1 MKLTEIFR
9 THPQRGFD
17 NTFDVDEMELD
28 YEGIQDDPPKSRN
41 PQAWMPDMRNRPEYA
56 VKFQYEYTPAERG
69 SRERGGLQLEPDYS
83 AGVTIEGAQIY
94 DPRVKQW
101 VDVNPEDYF
110 SKRALEHVEEQIMD
124 SLEYAGPEREDF
136 EDR

>member
-9 THPQRGFD
+9 SHPHRGFT
-17 NTFDVDEMELD
+17 NTFDVDDLELD

-41 PQAWMPDMRNRPEYA
+41 PQAWMPDMRNRPEYS

-83 AGVTIEGAQIY
+83 ANAQIEGALIY
-94 DPRVKQW
+94 DPRVKTW
-101 VDVNPEDYF
+101 INIDPKDYF
-110 SKRALEHVEEQIMD
+110 STRQLEKIEQDIMD
-124 SLEYAGPEREDF
+124 SLEYAGPEREDY